1 MSSFTAQYKDDIQA
15 RMVGELAKVDDKTAI
30 EGSFSRDII
39 NANSIEFQNAYAE
52 MDLISQAMFADT
64 AWGEYLTA
72 RAAEYG
78 IDRKRAQAA
87 QVALTLTGTAGARV
101 PKASLFDTADGSV
114 QFRTDLAVTIGEDG
128 KTTVSATAQAKGAA
142 GNVAAGKVNHIPAS
156 IPGVHAVTNEAAAHD
171 GYDEETDAA
180 LLKRYQVAVR
190 TPATSGNVYHY
201 YNWAMSVEGVG
212 NCKVLPLWNGP
223 GTVKVI
229 IIDSNLGAA
238 SDTLIKKVADY
249 IESVRPIGATVSVVT
264 TTPKPVKIEA
274 EVEGTADAEKLKADV
289 NAYAVAHSLE
299 MATLSAARVIDLLM
313 NQSSVSDV
321 GAVTLNG
328 AARVKAQADEMLTVE
343 EVVLHGLA

>member
-15 RMVGELAKVDDKTAI
+15 RMVSELAKVDDKTAV
-30 EGSFSRDII
+30 EGSFSRDVI

-64 AWGEYLTA
+64 AWGDYLTA

-78 IDRKRAQAA
+78 IDRKKAQAA
-87 QVALTLTGTAGARV
+87 QVALTLTGTAGTLV
-101 PKASLFDTADGSV
+101 PKASLFDTGDGSV
-114 QFRTDLAVTIGEDG
+114 QFRTDQAATIGEDG
-128 KTTVSATAQAKGAA
+128 KTTVSATAQVKGAV
-142 GNVAAGKVNHIPAS
+142 GNVAAGKVDHIPAS
-156 IPGVHAVTNEAAAHD
+156 IPGVHAVVNEAAARD
-171 GYDEETDAA
+171 GYNEETDAA

-229 IIDSNLGAA
+229 IIDSNLGTA

-249 IESVRPIGATVSVVT
+249 IENVRPIGA
-264 TTPKPVKIEA
+264 
-274 EVEGTADAEKLKADV
+274 EKLKTDV
-289 NAYAVAHSLE
+289 NAYAVAHGLE
-299 MATLSAARVIDLLM
+299 TAVLSAARVIDLLM
-313 NQSSVSDV
+313 NQPSVSDV

-328 AARVKAQADEMLTVE
+328 ASRVKAQADEMLTVE